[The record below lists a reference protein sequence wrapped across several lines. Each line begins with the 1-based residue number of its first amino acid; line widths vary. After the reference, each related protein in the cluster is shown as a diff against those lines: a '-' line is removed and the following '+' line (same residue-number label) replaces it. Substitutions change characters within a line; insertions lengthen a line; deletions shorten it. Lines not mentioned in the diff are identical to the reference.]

1 MSSVRT
7 HGATKVRPA
16 SQDDKSLDLLDCLA
30 FLIPFLRVVQL
41 KVIGTLSGSDV
52 AIAIIFLCLALG
64 RRFNLKPRGA
74 KTLLILCS
82 LWLVSQCV
90 TDVVRH
96 TAFRDYARGW
106 SNIGFTLA
114 TFTIFFTILYGRP
127 KRLTLYAWGL
137 VIGTLLQSWITPD
150 KYMQGDPWKFGISY
164 PVTWAILLFASRKK
178 CRDPW
183 PVALAMAAGVLNMAL
198 GTRSTGGFCL
208 AAALYLSVT
217 RFLRNRAARGVK
229 LKVGTIAAVA
239 ATLAIGAIGIVWA
252 YSYAA
257 KAGMLGEQARNK
269 YKLESGGKYG
279 LLLGGRVEVL
289 ASIPAIYASPI
300 LGHGSWA
307 RDPLYVYMEKR
318 ALALL
323 GYDVREEMDLEAFKE
338 GYIPEHSYI
347 LGAWVSAG
355 ILGAVFWFWVFILVV
370 RALSRVYPASVPLL
384 PFAAFAGFETLWDLL
399 FSPYGSEM
407 RIITPFY
414 VVLLMTCMTMAS
426 RASANAIAGLVR
438 KPQSGS
444 KAAALRASTVASS
457 ARTS

>member
-137 VIGTLLQSWITPD
+137 L
-150 KYMQGDPWKFGISY
+150 
-164 PVTWAILLFASRKK
+164 
-178 CRDPW
+178 
-183 PVALAMAAGVLNMAL
+183 
-198 GTRSTGGFCL
+198 
-208 AAALYLSVT
+208 
-217 RFLRNRAARGVK
+217 
-229 LKVGTIAAVA
+229 
-239 ATLAIGAIGIVWA
+239 
-252 YSYAA
+252 
-257 KAGMLGEQARNK
+257 
-269 YKLESGGKYG
+269 
-279 LLLGGRVEVL
+279 
-289 ASIPAIYASPI
+289 
-300 LGHGSWA
+300 
-307 RDPLYVYMEKR
+307 
-318 ALALL
+318 
-323 GYDVREEMDLEAFKE
+323 
-338 GYIPEHSYI
+338 
-347 LGAWVSAG
+347 
-355 ILGAVFWFWVFILVV
+355 
-370 RALSRVYPASVPLL
+370 
-384 PFAAFAGFETLWDLL
+384 
-399 FSPYGSEM
+399 
-407 RIITPFY
+407 
-414 VVLLMTCMTMAS
+414 
-426 RASANAIAGLVR
+426 
-438 KPQSGS
+438 
-444 KAAALRASTVASS
+444 
-457 ARTS
+457 